1 MQTKS
6 EKYLHMV
13 TTNRPGKWLSI
24 GLTNV
29 VDGMSKEQLVAL
41 LPLAQAAIAKRAK
54 AAYDKLVALQVGD
67 LILDIYRKELEKA
80 ESGNHP
86 HVAII
91 RRQIKKAW

>member
-1 MQTKS
+1 MQTKQ

-29 VDGMSKEQLVAL
+29 VDGMSKEQLVEL
-41 LPLAQAAIAKRAK
+41 LPLVQAAVVKRAK
-54 AAYDKLVALQVGD
+54 AAYDKLVGFGAGD
-67 LILDIYRKELEKA
+67 LLLDIYRKELEKA
-80 ESGNHP
+80 ESGNHQ